1 MSTTFCKSS
10 PAKEGANEKLKH
22 WNISKGVWMLLE
34 YSVQFSLS
42 VDQPWSND
50 TENQGNNNS
59 GSTDFILQLFK
70 VLP

>member
-1 MSTTFCKSS
+1 
-10 PAKEGANEKLKH
+10 
-22 WNISKGVWMLLE
+22 MLLE